1 MIRGNRGEA
10 SVASLQIGYVRRMS
24 RADDLATMTVL
35 DETNAVVTLGTL
47 WRDQPAILV
56 FVRHFG

>member
-1 MIRGNRGEA
+1 M
-10 SVASLQIGYVRRMS
+10 LS

-35 DETNAVVTLGTL
+35 DESGASVELGTL
-47 WRDQPAILV
+47 WRDKPAVLV

>member
-1 MIRGNRGEA
+1 
-10 SVASLQIGYVRRMS
+10 MS

-35 DETNAVVTLGTL
+35 DETKTVVTLGTL

>member
-1 MIRGNRGEA
+1 M
-10 SVASLQIGYVRRMS
+10 LS

-35 DETNAVVTLGTL
+35 DEGGTAVELGPL
-47 WRDQPAILV
+47 WRDRAAVLV

>member
-1 MIRGNRGEA
+1 
-10 SVASLQIGYVRRMS
+10 MS

-35 DETNAVVTLGTL
+35 DETKAVVTLGTL

>member
-1 MIRGNRGEA
+1 MLA
-10 SVASLQIGYVRRMS
+10 

-35 DETNAVVTLGTL
+35 DDKGAKVELGTL
-47 WRDQPAILV
+47 WRDKPVVLV

>member
-1 MIRGNRGEA
+1 M
-10 SVASLQIGYVRRMS
+10 LD

-35 DETNAVVTLGTL
+35 DERGAVVTVGGL
-47 WRDQPAILV
+47 WHDHTAILV

>member
-1 MIRGNRGEA
+1 MLE
-10 SVASLQIGYVRRMS
+10 

-35 DETNAVVTLGTL
+35 DEDGASVLLGSL
-47 WRDQPAILV
+47 WRDQPAVLV